1 MEETDENDDVVSSL
15 VQAVHINLNNNFDA
29 SVMPAL
35 KEQLKEDYWN
45 AVFVSS
51 DRPTSDEWFDRI
63 YHQHNEPGRHYHTA
77 VHLKEIFD
85 YVTILREGGVVSKNQ
100 FAVIVWA
107 TFFHDLVYDPKSN
120 KNEKESAVR
129 WLDFCEVMSIDDVT
143 AKMVETIILAT
154 EKHQLIPMPDN
165 QDMEQ
170 AQALFLD
177 MDMAV
182 LGKSKDSYMAYAAL
196 IRREYSFVEHDVY
209 CSKRSEILRKFTETT
224 IYKTSVFQRAMEERA
239 RANLHAEIELLEQG
253 TIPSGIATKQES
265 NEQNS
270 DALVFTEVTSDDN
283 LNISL
288 CQQLRLCV
296 FVEEQGIPQEVEIDG
311 KDECPETTHIL
322 VQSSLDS
329 TTVVGTGRIIVPKSK
344 DEKSPRTASLGRI
357 AISRPWR
364 RKGLGTQIMKRL
376 EDIARRKSVYRLH
389 LTPHHYLEKFYQN
402 LGFTRASDWESVV
415 NDGCQLIRMEKI
427 LGDSASFGEA
437 LSNGS
442 KRGPKRICL
451 FGTSANPPTGSGGH
465 VGVVQGLLDLTK
477 EDNYTLL
484 FDEVHVLPVYY
495 HTFANKRQL
504 LAPYGHRVAMCELAF
519 AGLSSKNRVVISRAE
534 ERSFHRHL
542 GRISEEKDLASLQ
555 VGTADL
561 LEMLLEEANESN
573 AEVEFSF
580 CLGADTFL
588 DLTAW
593 KWKRSKDVLRLLEGR
608 LVVVHREGMAKKEEL
623 LARIKHVNDTEG
635 GRVMMMDVPVLED
648 VSSSKARELTAKHD
662 LQKLVPPKVVDY
674 IQLHKLYSFGEG
686 I

>member
-45 AVFVSS
+45 AVCVSS

-77 VHLKEIFD
+77 VHLKEILD
-85 YVTILREGGVVSKNQ
+85 YVTILREGGVVSKNL

-129 WLDFCEVMSIDDVT
+129 WLDFCEVMSIDNVT

-196 IRREYSFVEHDVY
+196 IRREYSFVELDVY

-224 IYKTSVFQRAMEERA
+224 IYKTSVFQRAMEDRA

-265 NEQNS
+265 DEQNS
-270 DALVFTEVTSDDN
+270 DALVFTEVTSDDH
-283 LNISL
+283 LIISL

-329 TTVVGTGRIIVPKSK
+329 TTVIGTGRIIVPKSN

-376 EDIARRKSVYRLH
+376 EDIARRKSDGKNIGRLSSIWRS
-389 LTPHHYLEKFYQN
+389 TIQWIEER
-402 LGFTRASDWESVV
+402 T
-415 NDGCQLIRMEKI
+415 
-427 LGDSASFGEA
+427 
-437 LSNGS
+437 
-442 KRGPKRICL
+442 KRICL

-519 AGLSSKNRVVISRAE
+519 ADLSSNNRVVISRAE

-542 GRISEEKDLASLQ
+542 GRISEEKDLATLQ

-623 LARIKHVNDTEG
+623 LDRIKHVNDTEG